1 MVVLQD
7 FSHLNEPKRGL
18 AMTNKSQISMRSE
31 RLPTV
36 GLSKY
41 ASLYASRTQT
51 WNFDNLQDKLSL
63 MTTISKVTWQFIVGS
78 PTNIYNIHWF

>member
-31 RLPTV
+31 RLPTA
-36 GLSKY
+36 GLSKLICFIIGIKN
-41 ASLYASRTQT
+41 S
-51 WNFDNLQDKLSL
+51 NLK
-63 MTTISKVTWQFIVGS
+63 F
-78 PTNIYNIHWF
+78 

>member
-7 FSHLNEPKRGL
+7 FSHLNEPKCGL
-18 AMTNKSQISMRSE
+18 AMTNKSQINMRSE
-31 RLPTV
+31 RLPTA

-51 WNFDNLQDKLSL
+51 
-63 MTTISKVTWQFIVGS
+63 
-78 PTNIYNIHWF
+78 

>member
-7 FSHLNEPKRGL
+7 FSHLNKPKCGL
-18 AMTNKSQISMRSE
+18 AMTNKSQINMRSE

-41 ASLYASRTQT
+41 ALLYASRTQT
-51 WNFDNLQDKLSL
+51 
-63 MTTISKVTWQFIVGS
+63 
-78 PTNIYNIHWF
+78 